1 MKTRKFAIALALFS
15 AGFLAGSVGVGLVS
29 PARADVVK
37 WQDIAKDPGFRS
49 AVVEVIN
56 SCLVENGIIYC
67 N

>member
-1 MKTRKFAIALALFS
+1 MKTRKLVIALALFS
-15 AGFLAGSVGVGLVS
+15 AGFLAGSAGVDLVS
-29 PARADVVK
+29 PARADAVK
-37 WQDIAKDPGFRS
+37 WQDVAEEPGFRA